1 MVDTKMFE
9 DTSTGD
15 AALAGDP
22 GGAAAGVPGPRQPG
36 GGGGREGRRSAA
48 GGGRGK
54 SPRTRGSRG

>member
-22 GGAAAGVPGPRQPG
+22 GGAAGVPGPRQPG

-48 GGGRGK
+48 GGGRGR